1 MHMVNEVFNR
11 AYLESIPFS
20 ELLKIADSLGIDI
33 PENLNRNFLIGEML
47 DSSEENKKVSTEF
60 EIDISEKELLAEKEE
75 LSMRSCNSTEVQI
88 VLRNPAWAYVYWNIS
103 DSDRT
108 SLEKAFVSQMMIR
121 VSSFSEKE
129 QIKPDEYCDFNISK
143 EDSGQYVLLPAGKK
157 FFRVDL
163 LFNLDGII
171 DILSSSVT
179 FEMPKGSPL
188 LSDIRPGRENDFS
201 PIMALSG
208 IKELL
213 MEHYKNHRESF
224 S

>member
-1 MHMVNEVFNR
+1 MVNEVFNR

-20 ELLKIADSLGIDI
+20 DLLKIADSLGIDI

>member
-1 MHMVNEVFNR
+1 MVNEVFNR

-201 PIMALSG
+201 G

>member
-1 MHMVNEVFNR
+1 MVNEVFNR

>member
-1 MHMVNEVFNR
+1 MYNEVVNR
-11 AYLESIPFS
+11 SYLESCTFS
-20 ELLKIADSLGIDI
+20 ELLKLADSLGVDV
-33 PENLNRNFLIGEML
+33 PENLNRNFLISEIL
-47 DSSEENKKVSTEF
+47 ESVEENIEVSTDF
-60 EIDISEKELLAEKEE
+60 DILMTDEDSFSNDEE

-108 SLEKAFVSQMMIR
+108 ALENAFVSQMMIR
-121 VSSFSEKE
+121 VSSFSEKY

-143 EDSGQYVLLPAGKK
+143 KDSGQYILLPAGKK

-163 LFNLDGII
+163 LFNLDGIV
-171 DILSSSVT
+171 DILSSSIT
-179 FEMPKGSPL
+179 FEMPKGSAL
-188 LSDIRPGRENDFS
+188 LADMRPGRGYEFS
-201 PIMALSG
+201 PIMELSG

-213 MEHYKNHRESF
+213 TEHYKNHRESF

>member
-1 MHMVNEVFNR
+1 MVNEVFNR

-129 QIKPDEYCDFNISK
+129 PIKPDEYCDFNISK